1 YYPES
6 LRIFEKRSWV
16 INRRTEIA
24 GCSLTILDRKPVVAA
39 VPFQSLMT
47 DTECVSVRGGN
58 YSSALCSPALRS
70 RKIEPRADFAARRRH
85 VIETYINVVLRVIA
99 SVGNDVGSGAGE
111 ICQRH
116 FANPNIP
123 ILNPSAV
130 TTHVR
135 DIEIVDVRLI
145 TPVISLTGP
154 KLGARLTLQY
164 IANLNEGFTQP
175 ELIVTDASRKIRI
188 AGRVRGIGFNHKLRL
203 YPGLIGV
210 VFRVHPVVDKDELGI
225 CFSLI
230 SQSVFR
236 IGSGGLKGDLLPTP
250 AVVTVTGTKIP
261 VKFKGF
267 YLFFQLLD
275 LGLGVPQQV
284 VGRSRRKLSLKCLL
298 ALASKGSLFGL
309 LHRKLCCRNSPF
321 SFRRVLLV

>member
-1 YYPES
+1 MICEKDLWPGADRDPPAPPILRIATLCPLVDEDRLDGELIIRLKQQVFYYPES

-164 IANLNEGFTQP
+164 IANLNEGLTQP
-175 ELIVTDASRKIRI
+175 ELIVTDASRKI
-188 AGRVRGIGFNHKLRL
+188 G
-203 YPGLIGV
+203 
-210 VFRVHPVVDKDELGI
+210 
-225 CFSLI
+225 
-230 SQSVFR
+230 
-236 IGSGGLKGDLLPTP
+236 
-250 AVVTVTGTKIP
+250 
-261 VKFKGF
+261 
-267 YLFFQLLD
+267 
-275 LGLGVPQQV
+275 
-284 VGRSRRKLSLKCLL
+284 
-298 ALASKGSLFGL
+298 
-309 LHRKLCCRNSPF
+309 
-321 SFRRVLLV
+321 